1 MTVSLLQWR
10 AVCLSRPYP
19 FKFFKGCLPQ
29 ILLGPLLNTL
39 SHISMYKHDFICL
52 SETYLDSSVPD
63 SLLEIDGYNLV
74 RADHPN
80 DTKRDGV
87 CIYYYKESLPVR
99 VSLSYFK
106 EALLL
111 EMTYHDKTVIVSVI
125 YRSSSQSN
133 NEYDSFLSNHEK
145 VVSDINNR
153 KLALSIFT
161 GDFKG
166 RSQSW

>member
-1 MTVSLLQWR
+1 M
-10 AVCLSRPYP
+10 
-19 FKFFKGCLPQ
+19 
-29 ILLGPLLNTL
+29 
-39 SHISMYKHDFICL
+39 
-52 SETYLDSSVPD
+52 
-63 SLLEIDGYNLV
+63 
-74 RADHPN
+74 
-80 DTKRDGV
+80 
-87 CIYYYKESLPVR
+87 
-99 VSLSYFK
+99 SYFK

-111 EMTYHDKTVIVSVI
+111 EMTYHGKTVIVSVI

-133 NEYDSFLSNHEK
+133 NEYDSFLSNLEK